1 MSGPTPQPLLSFVPE
16 ALNAS
21 QVGVWETDLKSGR
34 TRVDAAIAAWFG
46 VDPIAAARGL
56 PTAHFVHAVLPE
68 DRTALHDKL
77 HQVRTFG
84 GLYVFEFRTQ
94 PSPHEVRW
102 LLARGRYE
110 RDETTGAMTGRGIII
125 DITESKLDG
134 QVEDRALFYA
144 TGKGGPSLNHVA
156 VLALEARQ
164 EIDDLG
170 EKEGSPL
177 RNAIDALLWA
187 VGRAITAGTNR
198 LEKLKRNIN

>member
-1 MSGPTPQPLLSFVPE
+1 MAYFV
-16 ALNAS
+16 
-21 QVGVWETDLKSGR
+21 R
-34 TRVDAAIAAWFG
+34 
-46 VDPIAAARGL
+46 
-56 PTAHFVHAVLPE
+56 AVLPE

-77 HQVRTFG
+77 YQVRTFG

-94 PSPHEVRW
+94 PTPHKTRW

-110 RDETTGAMTGRGIII
+110 RNQTSGTMTGRGIII

-144 TGKGGPSLNHVA
+144 TGKGSPSLNRVA

-164 EIDDLG
+164 QIDDLG
-170 EKEGSPL
+170 EKDGSPL

-187 VGRAITAGTNR
+187 VGRAITAGRNSV
-198 LEKLKRNIN
+198 KKPKRQIN